1 MDVPREGDRIAGK
14 YVVER
19 VLGEG
24 GMGVVVAA
32 RHEALDQRVAIKFL
46 LPHVVSDPMIVE
58 RFAREARAAAKIQ
71 SAHVARVID
80 VGIMDDGAPYMVME
94 YLEGED
100 VETYIERKGPL
111 EIADAVGIVI
121 EACEAIAEAHMASI
135 VHRDLKP
142 ANLFLARTPGR
153 RIVKVLD
160 FGISKFSSDTKGPKT
175 QTGGLLGTPYYMSPE
190 QLTDTKNVDARS
202 DIWTL
207 GIILYQLLSGGV
219 PFHGETMPEVVG
231 QILKNM
237 PGGLREVRPDVS
249 EALDLIIL
257 KCMSSNPAHR
267 FADVGELVTA
277 LAPFAPGSQAHVDA
291 VNRAL
296 TGMSGPPS
304 TQIGDGAT
312 LATGSVQLST
322 GSALEVER
330 VRRSDRP
337 ASAGTL
343 GAVASLEGPR
353 KSRSSLPYVVM
364 ALAAATVIGVVAFA
378 LGKNGN
384 AGPPAVASTAS
395 ATVTVTALPPQA
407 TTPVSA
413 AVATAPPSAV
423 PSVAPAVSASA
434 IATAHFTATT
444 ATPASA
450 VAPTHAT
457 ATAIATAIATATATT
472 TATATATANPMNM
485 GLK

>member
-1 MDVPREGDRIAGK
+1 MDIPREGDRIAGK

-111 EIADAVGIVI
+111 EIPDAVGIII

-142 ANLFLARTPGR
+142 ANLYLARTPGR

-160 FGISKFSSDTKGPKT
+160 FGISKFSNDTKGPKT

-207 GIILYQLLSGGV
+207 GIILYQLLSGVV

-237 PGGLREVRPDVS
+237 PGPLRDVRPDVP
-249 EALDLIIL
+249 EALDQAIL
-257 KCMSSNPAHR
+257 KCMSSNPSLR

-304 TQIGDGAT
+304 AHIGDGAT
-312 LATGSVQLST
+312 LATGGMQLPT
-322 GSALEVER
+322 GSALELDL

-343 GAVASLEGPR
+343 GAVASLEEPKRPR
-353 KSRSSLPYVVM
+353 SPVPYVVM
-364 ALAAATVIGVVAFA
+364 ALAAATIIGVVAFSV
-378 LGKNGN
+378 GKNGN
-384 AGPPAVASTAS
+384 AGTATTASTTASTAPAS
-395 ATVTVTALPPQA
+395 ITLTAPPPS
-407 TTPVSA
+407 TTVSA
-413 AVATAPPSAV
+413 GIATAPPSAA

-434 IATAHFTATT
+434 VATAHPTATAKPT
-444 ATPASA
+444 ASA
-450 VAPTHAT
+450 VATAHAT
-457 ATAIATAIATATATT
+457 ATATMTT